1 MRRLVQARNGRR
13 GAALVEFALILPI
26 LLMLFLGI
34 IEFGV
39 LMMHQLTL
47 VQVAREGSR
56 HASLGRPVA
65 QIEERILNTAGALP
79 NHNELTTDLS
89 YSTDEGLTYPY
100 SLGDIGAGGENNAP
114 PGSLIK
120 VTVTWPHHMITGSF
134 LTRWLSQAQGD
145 ALPLK
150 SEVIMRRE

>member
-1 MRRLVQARNGRR
+1 MKMTRVGRNRR

-39 LMMHQLTL
+39 MMMHELTL

-56 HASLGRPVA
+56 EASLGRPVA
-65 QIEERILNTAGALP
+65 SIQERILNMAGALP
-79 NHNELTTDLS
+79 NHSELQISLS
-89 YSTDEGLTYPY
+89 YSTNQGLTYPY
-100 SLGDIGAGGENNAP
+100 TLADAGGGSENSAP

-120 VTVTWPHHMITGSF
+120 VKLNWPHHLLTGSF
-134 LTRWLSQAQGD
+134 FSWLSNVRNNT
-145 ALPLK
+145 LPLK
-150 SEVIMRRE
+150 SEIIMRRE